1 MNMNLLEPALAA
13 FRPLDVVKETPIK
26 MAVLAMGGQGGG
38 VFCDWVVALAES
50 AGWAVQATSVPGVAQ
65 RTGATIYYL
74 EMIAAAP
81 GRTPVLALTPTQG
94 DVDIVVAA
102 EWMEAGRSILRGL
115 STPDRTTII
124 ASSHRSLAVGEKE
137 KPGEGT
143 GDPTLVVDALKVA
156 AQRVVAFDME
166 TLAQQAGSVIS
177 AVLFGALAGSCVLP
191 FPREA
196 FENVIRAQGRGTEA
210 SLRAF
215 ALGYARTNEGTP
227 PIFSPDAAPAPSESA
242 STTTGHSVLDALVSR
257 LDDLPPPARAMA
269 RVGVERLVDYQDPAY
284 ASDYLERLGDI
295 AKLDRACDG
304 ERHDFMLT
312 TTAAKYLARAMAYD
326 DVIRVADLKTRAR
339 RFARVRR
346 ESAAPDGTLV
356 TATEYMH
363 PRAQEIVGLLPA
375 GIGARVAANARA
387 MALIET
393 VFSRGRHIRTDALS
407 GFLPLFALASLRRWR
422 RGTLRHA
429 HEANFIA
436 NWLELARKY
445 APTNYALAVEIL
457 AAQRLV
463 KGYSDTHARGQSKFA
478 RVVGAADLLAA
489 RPDGGQW
496 MNRLIRAALMDEDGN
511 ALDEALKTIETLE
524 EVPA

>member
-1 MNMNLLEPALAA
+1 MNALDSALATVQ
-13 FRPLDVVKETPIK
+13 PLSGNKDTPIK

-38 VFCDWVVALAES
+38 VFCDWVVALAER

-74 EMIAAAP
+74 EMIESAP

-166 TLAQQAGSVIS
+166 SLAQQAGSVIS
-177 AVLFGALAGSCVLP
+177 AVLFGALAGSNVLP
-191 FPREA
+191 FPRED
-196 FENVIRAQGRGTEA
+196 FENVIRAQGRGTEP

-215 ALGYARTNEGTP
+215 ALGYAQTNERTAP
-227 PIFSPDAAPAPSESA
+227 VFSPDVAPAPSDSPE
-242 STTTGHSVLDALVSR
+242 TPTGHAVLDALVSR
-257 LDDLPPPARAMA
+257 LGDLPPPARAMA
-269 RVGVERLVDYQDPAY
+269 RVGVERLVDFQDPAY
-284 ASDYLERLGDI
+284 ASDYLDRLSTI
-295 AKLDRACDG
+295 AALDLACDG
-304 ERHDFMLT
+304 ARHDYVLT
-312 TTAAKYLARAMAYD
+312 ATAAKYLARAMAYD
-326 DVIRVADLKTRAR
+326 DVIRVADLKTRAS

-375 GIGARVAANARA
+375 RIGARVAAHSRA
-387 MALIET
+387 MATIET
-393 VFSRGRHIRTDALS
+393 VFSRGRHIRTDALI

-429 HEANFIA
+429 HEVSFI
-436 NWLELARKY
+436 NDWLSHVQKH

-478 RVVGAADLLAA
+478 RVIGALDLLAQRA
-489 RPDGGQW
+489 DGGQW
-496 MNRLIRAALMDEDGN
+496 MNRLIRAALMDEDGK